1 MANEQNLITQRDRS
15 PEERRKVAQM
25 GQKASAAARR
35 RKKSIREV
43 LEVILSLDAP
53 EEMLQAG
60 QELTKRMRRDAKQR
74 GEAVDVYSAIAAA
87 QAYKAAQGDTAA
99 AAFVRDSVGDKP
111 TDKLAQTGGTELT
124 EADIAL
130 LRKLDKVGTLDA
142 LTDAKSGKDG

>member
-25 GQKASAAARR
+25 GQKASAEARR

-60 QELTKRMRRDAKQR
+60 QELTKKMRRDAKSR
-74 GEAVDVYSAIAAA
+74 GEAVTY
-87 QAYKAAQGDTAA
+87 TA
-99 AAFVRDSVGDKP
+99 P
-111 TDKLAQTGGTELT
+111 
-124 EADIAL
+124 
-130 LRKLDKVGTLDA
+130 
-142 LTDAKSGKDG
+142 

>member
-1 MANEQNLITQRDRS
+1 MANEQNLIPQRDRS

-25 GQKASAAARR
+25 GQKASAEARR

-60 QELTKRMRRDAKQR
+60 QELTKKMRRDAKSR
-74 GEAVDVYSAIAAA
+74 GEVVDVYSAIAAA
-87 QAYKAAQGDTAA
+87 QAYKAARGDTAA
-99 AAFVRDSVGDKP
+99 ATFVRDSVGDKP
-111 TDKLAQTGGTELT
+111 TDKLAQTGGPEVT

-142 LTDAKSGKDG
+142 LTGEKSGKDG